1 MTDSY
6 PEIFPKW
13 ELLVREFVK
22 DARKSPRFDF
32 EKTVKLMNDQE
43 GLIKLLLKYA
53 KDTFPLYFVPPYTER
68 NWIPIILN
76 ELNEKQNSY
85 IELNVQL
92 FEDGTPM
99 AKSDKK
105 PCGCHIDD
113 DACIPDWHPPPVTTY

>member
-1 MTDSY
+1 
-6 PEIFPKW
+6 
-13 ELLVREFVK
+13 
-22 DARKSPRFDF
+22 
-32 EKTVKLMNDQE
+32 MNDQE

-68 NWIPIILN
+68 NWIPIILE

-92 FEDGTPM
+92 FEDSTPM

-113 DACIPDWHPPPVTTY
+113 DACIPDWHPPHLPPTDTQYQCKPKPCGCDYITECDKCVPRLY